1 MVVGGLQNTGVFFE
15 PRKHRSFPRMNR
27 EDLSAMKRR
36 DLQMKAKELGIKA
49 NQASS
54 VLIQQILEMSD
65 VDVVLIVY
73 E

>member
-1 MVVGGLQNTGVFFE
+1 MVVGGLQKTRVFFE
-15 PRKHRSFPRMNR
+15 PRNQRSFPGMNR

-54 VLIQQILEMSD
+54 VLIQQILKMSD
-65 VDVVLIVY
+65 VGIVTNLY
-73 E
+73 K

>member
-1 MVVGGLQNTGVFFE
+1 M
-15 PRKHRSFPRMNR
+15 
-27 EDLSAMKRR
+27 
-36 DLQMKAKELGIKA
+36 GINA
-49 NQASS
+49 NKASS

>member
-1 MVVGGLQNTGVFFE
+1 
-15 PRKHRSFPRMNR
+15 MNR